1 MFQDGDSVTLRT
13 ELLVMPMNAAFASD
27 RERRNFSVTVTVQP
41 FLDDVSQARCSRRNS
56 SGNVPRGRPS
66 RSSCATAW
74 SSTTTTSMGCAFDSA
89 ATRRNAASPRTARRW
104 LNVPRF
110 HRSKDFAVRLRTSH
124 PELTDGPCQ
133 PCVALTKKVAAV
145 LTAYP

>member
-1 MFQDGDSVTLRT
+1 MEFNDHDLDGLCFRPRSDAQKRRVTAYR
-13 ELLVMPMNAAFASD
+13 AARD
-27 RERRNFSVTVTVQP
+27 
-41 FLDDVSQARCSRRNS
+41 
-56 SGNVPRGRPS
+56 
-66 RSSCATAW
+66 
-74 SSTTTTSMGCAFDSA
+74 
-89 ATRRNAASPRTARRW
+89 RW